1 MWSMNNYRMSRA
13 LRMAA
18 KDCGVCS
25 SIPNVFG
32 HGERSE
38 DPSDLLQGQA
48 LPEAHVSDNAN
59 QSPQGDSVQDW

>member
-1 MWSMNNYRMSRA
+1 MSRA

-38 DPSDLLQGQA
+38 DSSDLLQGQA
-48 LPEAHVSDNAN
+48 LPEAHVRDNAN
-59 QSPQGDSVQDW
+59 